1 MKNRL
6 AYYITAHGYGH
17 GVRSCDVLRAFH
29 ALRPNVDVLI
39 VTDLPD
45 EFLRNRMPNFNY
57 KRVARSLDIGM
68 VQLDSIRMDVDRTL
82 GLALDLCDQHDEFCN
97 REQEFLRKEEVGLA
111 VCDIP
116 GIPIAAAAAAG
127 IPRYAIGNFSW
138 SWIYEEFVPVDPR
151 WQTVVDC
158 FAADYAQTDLLLRL
172 PFAEPMSVFPVQQ
185 EVGLLATPGTTR
197 REALAELTG
206 APLDLPWVLL
216 SFSTLEWDDAA
227 VANLTAMQEYAFF
240 TVKPLE
246 WEGANLFAVDR
257 SQISFSDV
265 LASIDVVVTKPG
277 FGVVSEC
284 VANRKPMIYA
294 DREDFREYPVLETA
308 IQRYLQYQHLPTQQL
323 YQGDLRGA
331 LEAIW
336 RCPEPSET
344 LPGGG
349 ADQVAALL
357 SAAF

>member
-1 MKNRL
+1 MKNKL

-29 ALRPNVDVLI
+29 ALRPDVDVLI

-45 EFLRNRMPNFNY
+45 DFLRNRMPDFNY
-57 KRVARSLDIGM
+57 TRVARSLDVGM

-82 GLALDLCDQHDEFCN
+82 GLALDLCDQHDEL
-97 REQEFLRKEEVGLA
+97 RDHEQAFLQNQDVGLV

-138 SWIYEEFVPVDPR
+138 SWIYEEFVPTDSR
-151 WQTVVDC
+151 WQTVADC
-158 FAADYAQTDLLLRL
+158 FAQDYAQTNLLLRL

-185 EVGLLATPGTTR
+185 EVGLLATPGSAQ
-197 REALAELTG
+197 RETLAQLTG
-206 APLDLPWVLL
+206 APLDVPWVLL
-216 SFSTLEWDDAA
+216 SFSTLEWDAA
-227 VANLTAMQEYAFF
+227 ALANLTAMQQYAFF

-246 WEGANLFAVDR
+246 WEGPNLFAVDR
-257 SQISFSDV
+257 RDMPFSDV
-265 LASIDVVVTKPG
+265 LASIDVVITKPG

-284 VANRKPMIYA
+284 VANCKPMIYA
-294 DREDFREYPVLETA
+294 DREDFREYPVLESA
-308 IQRYLQYQHLPTQQL
+308 IQRYLRHQHLPAQDL
-323 YQGDLRGA
+323 YKGNLRAA
-331 LEAIW
+331 LESIW
-336 RCPEPSET
+336 QCPEPSET

-349 ADQVAALL
+349 ADQVAAVL
-357 SAAF
+357 SDAF